1 MSGSCGG
8 RTLFP
13 QEQAFP
19 GSRADPQ
26 VRIFAQI
33 HEDGVEKTFVLAEA
47 EICTATPGQRLTDKG
62 IWMAGQIADDIFA
75 YAGLFDAPDLADELE
90 QQGMRRFEEQ
100 PQLALLQAAERG
112 RAERQ
117 VLPESLAHGKGVI
130 RRYMGIAGQRLPD
143 THVGMLA
150 QVPPQPVQ

>member
-90 QQGMRRFEEQ
+90 QQGM
-100 PQLALLQAAERG
+100 PG
-112 RAERQ
+112 RKTCRSTAW
-117 VLPESLAHGKGVI
+117 
-130 RRYMGIAGQRLPD
+130 M
-143 THVGMLA
+143 
-150 QVPPQPVQ
+150 PP